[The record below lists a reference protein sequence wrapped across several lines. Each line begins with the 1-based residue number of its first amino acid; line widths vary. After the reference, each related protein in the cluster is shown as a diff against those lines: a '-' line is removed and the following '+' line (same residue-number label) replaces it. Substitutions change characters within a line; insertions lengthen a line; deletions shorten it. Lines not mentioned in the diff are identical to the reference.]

1 MDSLVLFGVGKLV
14 PDLSQAIGLGH
25 MYIVCGCVCFCVL
38 IFILCFVPETK
49 GLSLEDIE
57 EYYREKFHGDE
68 NTIGKNEEKL
78 EKISMYDRRFSMLGD
93 EPTANDQSI
102 SSSAMRRS
110 SVISFH

>member
-1 MDSLVLFGVGKLV
+1 M
-14 PDLSQAIGLGH
+14 
-25 MYIVCGCVCFCVL
+25 
-38 IFILCFVPETK
+38 PETK

-57 EYYREKFHGDE
+57 EYYREKFHRDE